1 MEIKITAKNQDFHV
15 VLVKMCDFNKRQS
28 IKKTLGRGLFLLF
41 FLTIAKLSDTWSLI
55 VMSQASFEESR
66 CHFV

>member
-41 FLTIAKLSDTWSLI
+41 FFDNSEAIQHLLFDCHVT
-55 VMSQASFEESR
+55 SFI
-66 CHFV
+66 